1 MAKTRIKVD
10 LDELKSAITSYD
22 EIIVAFEQS
31 VKDTEK
37 AINSLKSSG
46 WKSGASTAYFLA
58 YEDTWKKNME
68 KRLSI
73 IKHLRSCL
81 KKAEK
86 EYNALYEEMQELDNG
101 L

>member
-1 MAKTRIKVD
+1 MAKTKIKID
-10 LDELKSAITSYD
+10 LDKLSSAITNYED
-22 EIIVAFEQS
+22 IISDFEQS

-37 AINSLKSSG
+37 AINSLKTSG

-68 KRLSI
+68 KRIKI
-73 IKHLRSCL
+73 IKHLKDCL
-81 KKAEK
+81 KKAK
-86 EYNALYEEMQELDNG
+86 DEYTEVYNEMQQLDSV

>member
-81 KKAEK
+81 KKADK